1 MVPRGTCSWAPPC
14 HPVTVSPTCAK
25 KNKGSLSENIDNPLL
40 TSPRVDVIQGNT
52 IALFFLVMAAGGYGR
67 PCERTVTLRGK
78 PAGEGRPGRKM
89 RARAASPFPEPFMQ
103 YKETQM
109 NTRGI
114 NRQKSFKHIQ
124 KRQNNPNGTPPY
136 LIAFAAPGLWSSLK
150 ASTSTLF
157 TANGKYW
164 LNSTL
169 PPRNPVNIK
178 PSCSVNIM
186 IPPQNE

>member
-1 MVPRGTCSWAPPC
+1 MIAREKDIPCGSKGYPFLGPPC

-109 NTRGI
+109 NTRGFSLVREERLSEVSGTVKLWRHDATGAELLSI
-114 NRQKSFKHIQ
+114 V
-124 KRQNNPNGTPPY
+124 NNDENKCFGATFRTPP
-136 LIAFAAPGLWSSLK
+136 K
-150 ASTSTLF
+150 DSTGVAHILEH
-157 TANGKYW
+157 
-164 LNSTL
+164 
-169 PPRNPVNIK
+169 
-178 PSCSVNIM
+178 SVLCG
-186 IPPQNE
+186 

>member
-1 MVPRGTCSWAPPC
+1 MEKDIPYGSKGYPFLGAPC

-109 NTRGI
+109 NTRGFSLVRRGKAFRSFRH
-114 NRQKSFKHIQ
+114 RQTVAARRHRS
-124 KRQNNPNGTPPY
+124 GTALHSQQRREQVLRRDVPHPPERLHRRSPY
-136 LIAFAAPGLWSSLK
+136 P
-150 ASTSTLF
+150 
-157 TANGKYW
+157 
-164 LNSTL
+164 
-169 PPRNPVNIK
+169 
-178 PSCSVNIM
+178 
-186 IPPQNE
+186 

>member
-1 MVPRGTCSWAPPC
+1 MIAREKDIPYGSKGYPFLGPLC

-89 RARAASPFPEPFMQ
+89 RAARRALSP
-103 YKETQM
+103 
-109 NTRGI
+109 
-114 NRQKSFKHIQ
+114 
-124 KRQNNPNGTPPY
+124 
-136 LIAFAAPGLWSSLK
+136 SL
-150 ASTSTLF
+150 SC
-157 TANGKYW
+157 
-164 LNSTL
+164 
-169 PPRNPVNIK
+169 NIRR
-178 PSCSVNIM
+178 
-186 IPPQNE
+186 PQ